1 MRIAFW
7 GEVHR
12 CNTTTHMQA
21 IADMLSVMCPNAQ
34 IVIGTM
40 QEIVT
45 GVLQEG
51 VTGVLQKAEAEYC
64 IFDCG
69 TGLTVRKRHMLFGAD
84 LVVVNLRQ
92 EHGCIRRFF
101 EENPYMARLCMARE
115 TLFILGGYECEAGI
129 ESAYLERVYRVESER
144 ICVIPYNNEYHLALA
159 QGKNRAFIEREYREG
174 TIRNEQFMNELQ
186 RIVTW
191 MIRRK

>member
-21 IADMLSVMCPNAQ
+21 IADMLLAMCPDAW
-34 IVIGTM
+34 
-40 QEIVT
+40 IVT
-45 GVLQEG
+45 GALQDI
-51 VTGVLQKAEAEYC
+51 VTGALQKIEVGAEYC
-64 IFDCG
+64 FLDCG
-69 TGLTVRKRHMLFGAD
+69 TGLTARKRHMLFGAD

-186 RIVTW
+186 RIATW